1 MSVGLTFVFFKL
13 LQRVLLK
20 VHRVDL
26 CFSCQRVDDY
36 GLQTLLDDRLAPRSM
51 HMNSD
56 NGRSGIV
63 DIPWSPPAP
72 NWNPWTASKIDRGYY
87 VTVLFIFKH

>member
-1 MSVGLTFVFFKL
+1 ML
-13 LQRVLLK
+13 LRRVWCK

-26 CFSCQRVDDY
+26 FVSCQRVEDY
-36 GLQTLLDDRLAPRSM
+36 GLQTLLDDRLVPRSM

-87 VTVLFIFKH
+87 VMVLIIFNQKQKF